1 MLLGLGGGS
10 VLPERCSHLQRETQS
25 PRLRD
30 GLLFAQPPSQMVYG
44 AGITPQPEK
53 FAGTARVLEG
63 TSNRP
68 GPSLRDC
75 PQSAAPARA
84 RLLTARAPPART
96 APCREQRGQETG
108 LLRPPRSRRCRS
120 ALQVGDR
127 STPAS
132 LPDFAPACD
141 SLGRVACL
149 KNVMVG
155 GYLCS
160 GAWRALGKRLL

>member
-1 MLLGLGGGS
+1 MLS
-10 VLPERCSHLQRETQS
+10 PPEGNAKSK
-25 PRLRD
+25 
-30 GLLFAQPPSQMVYG
+30 AQGRAALCTPSQMVYG

-53 FAGTARVLEG
+53 LAGTARVLEG

-84 RLLTARAPPART
+84 RLLSARAPPART
-96 APCREQRGQETG
+96 EQREQEAG
-108 LLRPPRSRRCRS
+108 LLRPPRSRRCPS

-127 STPAS
+127 RTPAS
-132 LPDFAPACD
+132 PPDFAPACD